1 MKLDDFIKQQIEQH
15 EEVYDPKAWESLSSR
30 LDASAAAGTASSAV
44 KWWIAAAVAV
54 VAIAGGVIYFNSE
67 DTTQQPVVVSEKVK
81 EENKTPEQQTS
92 VNSPEKEKEGVNQ
105 VNSETIQNKNITKL
119 KAPDKQSVPQLAELQ
134 PAPDTKKEEVQGV
147 KNTVNPDKGT
157 LPVINNKISLN
168 WNKVICK
175 TERKSLLNNNDA
187 TVFIVSES
195 ASYQLG
201 AYKELNASDLIPGSY
216 KVKSADGK
224 LLQSLEIVD
233 APTLNFIADEIVYE
247 KGLPFIPVKLTNGD
261 LSAYKWELNGQI
273 LGTKKEILVP
283 AFNRGDVKVN
293 FSGTENSCE
302 LKNAYIVQV
311 REDYNLLAVT
321 AFNVD
326 SRDERNK
333 TFLPYALYER
343 EVLFE
348 MQIIDPRT
356 GEVIFMTTTA
366 ANPWDGIDKR
376 TGELVSPNTRYI
388 WTVRLSEKANF
399 ETKAVYQGAVV
410 RVTY

>member
-1 MKLDDFIKQQIEQH
+1 MKLDDFIKQQVEQH

-54 VAIAGGVIYFNSE
+54 VAIAGGVIYFNS
-67 DTTQQPVVVSEKVK
+67 DDAAQQPVVASEKTK
-81 EENKTPEQQTS
+81 ENPETTEQPKTD
-92 VNSPEKEKEGVNQ
+92 VNNNTQEKEAVHQ
-105 VNSETIQNKNITKL
+105 INSETIQNKIVTEL
-119 KAPDKQSVPQLAELQ
+119 KTEKQPASQLAELQ
-134 PAPDTKKEEVQGV
+134 AVPDSQKEEVQGV

-157 LPVINNKISLN
+157 TSAISKISLN

-187 TVFIVSES
+187 AVFIVGENT
-195 ASYQLG
+195 SYQLG
-201 AYKELNASDLIPGSY
+201 AYKELNASDLASGFY

-224 LLQSLEIVD
+224 LLQSLEVVD
-233 APTLNFIADEIVYE
+233 APKLNFIADEVVYE

-261 LSAYKWELNGQI
+261 LSAYKWELNGQT

-283 AFNRGDVKVN
+283 AFSRGDVKVN
-293 FSGTENSCE
+293 FSGMENGCE
-302 LKNAYIVQV
+302 LKDAYTVQV

-343 EVLFE
+343 DVLFE

-356 GEVIFMTTTA
+356 GDVIFMTNTA
-366 ANPWDGIDKR
+366 SNPWNGIDKR
-376 TGELVSPNTRYI
+376 TGELVAPNTRYV